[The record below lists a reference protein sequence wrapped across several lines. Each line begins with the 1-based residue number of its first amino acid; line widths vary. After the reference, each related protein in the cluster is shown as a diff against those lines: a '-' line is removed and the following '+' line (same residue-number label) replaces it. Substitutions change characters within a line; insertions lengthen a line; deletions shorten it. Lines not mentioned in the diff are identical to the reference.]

1 MSERVLPLF
10 PLQVVLFP
18 GSLLPLHIFEERY
31 KVLVRECIAGGSE
44 FGINLVYE
52 KELQKI
58 GCTAIIANVVR
69 RYDDGRMDIV
79 VQGRRPYRVLHEKV
93 SDKPY
98 LEGLVHFLV
107 RVEEEI
113 DRGLAAETVE
123 MYNELVSRVY
133 RNQVQLI
140 KTEKYELGLSFVLAQ
155 KAGMDLMQRQHL
167 LESSSENERLR
178 MLHNYLGSVIPKLE
192 KIEEVERIVKSDGY
206 L

>member
-1 MSERVLPLF
+1 
-10 PLQVVLFP
+10 
-18 GSLLPLHIFEERY
+18 
-31 KVLVRECIAGGSE
+31 
-44 FGINLVYE
+44 
-52 KELQKI
+52 
-58 GCTAIIANVVR
+58 
-69 RYDDGRMDIV
+69 
-79 VQGRRPYRVLHEKV
+79 VLHEKV

-113 DRGLAAETVE
+113 DRGLAAETLE

-133 RNQVQLI
+133 RNQVRPI
-140 KTEKYELGLSFVLAQ
+140 RTEKYELGLSFVLAQ

-178 MLHNYLGSVIPKLE
+178 MLHNYLASVIPKLE